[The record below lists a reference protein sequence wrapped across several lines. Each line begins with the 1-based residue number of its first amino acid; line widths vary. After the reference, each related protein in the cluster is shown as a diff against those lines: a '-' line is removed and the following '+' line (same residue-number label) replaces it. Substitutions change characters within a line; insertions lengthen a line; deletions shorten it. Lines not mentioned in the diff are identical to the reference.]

1 MSTFEALS
9 DKIGQRRVTCG
20 VVGMG
25 YVGLPL
31 AVEMGK
37 AGLHVIGFEKSARVA
52 DLVNG
57 GGSHIKDVA
66 AGDVATLRASGKLEA
81 TLDMSRLGECDV
93 ISICVPTPL
102 GKTKDPD
109 MSFVVTATESVA
121 EALRPGQLIVLE
133 STTYPGT
140 TREVLLP
147 TFEKRELQVG
157 EDFFLC
163 FSPERVDPGNGRWHT
178 KNTPKVL
185 GGITDRCTKLGEQ
198 VYELFI
204 DEVVPV
210 SSPEAAE
217 LTKLLEN
224 TFRMIN
230 IGLVNEM
237 AVICDKLGV
246 SVWEVIDA
254 AATKPF
260 GFMKFS
266 PGPGLGGHCIPL
278 DPHYLAWKMRTLHY
292 KTRMIELAGEINTEM
307 PAFWVGKVADALN
320 DVGKP
325 MRGARILVLGVA
337 YKKDIDDLRESPALD
352 ILDLLSRKGAQA
364 RYHDP
369 YVPEIVDD
377 GHTPDGAVGRSVPLN
392 DESLRE
398 ADAVIIVT
406 DHSAIDYDRVKRL
419 APIVI
424 DSRNALARA
433 AARRPEPAVAAR

>member
-1 MSTFEALS
+1 MPPDLRARIENKSA
-9 DKIGQRRVTCG
+9 KIGVLG
-20 VVGMG
+20 LG

-31 AVEMGK
+31 SIEFARKGFSVT
-37 AGLHVIGFEKSARVA
+37 GFEVRR
-52 DLVNG
+52 DLVHRLNRG
-57 GGSHIKDVA
+57 FSHVTDVPSSVVREVVRS
-66 AGDVATLRASGKLEA
+66 GRFRATGRFDEIRG
-81 TLDMSRLGECDV
+81 LDA
-93 ISICVPTPL
+93 IIICVPTPL
-102 GKTKDPD
+102 RKSKEPD
-109 MSFVVTATESVA
+109 VSYILSAVREIAPR
-121 EALRPGQLIVLE
+121 LRKGQIIILE

-140 TREVLLP
+140 TRELVLPLLRRKGLAP
-147 TFEKRELQVG
+147 GRG
-157 EDFFLC
+157 FFLA
-163 FSPERVDPGNGRWHT
+163 FSPERVDPGNKTFRIA
-178 KNTPKVL
+178 NTPKVV
-185 GGITDRCTKLGEQ
+185 GGITRECGRMAGLLYSQ
-198 VYELFI
+198 VVQR
-204 DEVVPV
+204 VVPV
-210 SSPEAAE
+210 SSAEAAE
-217 LTKLLEN
+217 MVKLLEN
-224 TFRMIN
+224 TFRAVN
-230 IGLVNEM
+230 IGLANEVALM
-237 AVICDKLGV
+237 CHRLGLD
-246 SVWEVIDA
+246 SWEIIA
-254 AATKPF
+254 ASATKPF
-260 GFMKFS
+260 GYMPFY
-266 PGPGLGGHCIPL
+266 PGPGIGGHCIPL

-352 ILDLLSRKGAQA
+352 ILDLLSKKGAQA

-377 GHTPDGAVGRSVPLN
+377 GHTPDGAVGRSVPLD
-392 DESLRE
+392 DEALRG

>member
-1 MSTFEALS
+1 MSTFDALS
-9 DKIGQRRVTCG
+9 NKIGQRRVTCG

-37 AGLHVIGFEKSARVA
+37 AGLRVIGFEKSARVV

-66 AGDVATLRASGKLEA
+66 AGDVAALRASGKLEA

-352 ILDLLSRKGAQA
+352 ILDLLSKKGAQA

-377 GHTPDGAVGRSVPLN
+377 GHTPDGAVGRSVPLD
-392 DESLRE
+392 DEALRE

-433 AARRPEPAVAAR
+433 AARPPEPAVAAR